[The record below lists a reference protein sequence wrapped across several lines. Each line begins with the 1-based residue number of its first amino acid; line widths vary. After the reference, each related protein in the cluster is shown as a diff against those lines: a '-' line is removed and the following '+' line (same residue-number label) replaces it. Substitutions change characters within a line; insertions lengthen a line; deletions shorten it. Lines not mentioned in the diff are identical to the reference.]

1 MLLKLLGLQKLL
13 DNLFDEHWCT
23 LWMPDT
29 VAPGHEAGLH
39 GLEDK

>member
-23 LWMPDT
+23 LWTPDAAT
-29 VAPGHEAGLH
+29 STHAAWPFRE
-39 GLEDK
+39 ED

>member
-23 LWMPDT
+23 LWTPEP
-29 VAPGHEAGLH
+29 APFPQEAWLP
-39 GLEDK
+39 GLED

>member
-23 LWMPDT
+23 LWT
-29 VAPGHEAGLH
+29 PGPAALPHETPPHAQ
-39 GLEDK
+39 ER